1 MSNMNGLERK
11 VGIISISSGEIE
23 WSLSCLDHWKRCLY
37 LTITRLGTR
46 IEIRTLLA
54 VCYMSDMKDC

>member
-23 WSLSCLDHWKRCLY
+23 WSLSCFDHWKRCLY

-46 IEIRTLLA
+46 IEI
-54 VCYMSDMKDC
+54 